1 MLLFPKVLVFPICLD
16 YLLFAEMKKTDI
28 PQDMSALENVGRELC
43 YALDENGNYATAQSK
58 GWEVKANA
66 LDLAWKD
73 IENRIEKAKL
83 KVKNGEASPLLFF
96 MESRLMEPGIVS
108 AYTGF
113 WKWQIKRHLN
123 PAVFEKLSERKL
135 QKYAELFEISVE
147 ELKTMKVNE
156 N

>member
-1 MLLFPKVLVFPICLD
+1 
-16 YLLFAEMKKTDI
+16 MKKADI
-28 PQDMSALENVGRELC
+28 PQDISALENVARELC
-43 YALDENGNYATAQSK
+43 YALDENGNYATAQSI

-73 IENRIEKAKL
+73 IENRIENAKL
-83 KVKNGEASPLLFF
+83 KIEKGEASPLLFF
-96 MESRLMEPGIVS
+96 MESRIMELGIVS